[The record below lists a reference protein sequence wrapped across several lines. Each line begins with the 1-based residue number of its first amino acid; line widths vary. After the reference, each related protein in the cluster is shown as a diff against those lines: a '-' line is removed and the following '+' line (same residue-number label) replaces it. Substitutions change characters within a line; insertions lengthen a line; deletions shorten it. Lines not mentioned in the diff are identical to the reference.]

1 MNQVTFTTLNFW
13 MAFAALFMVI
23 ALIQQFGHSW
33 TRHAAIRKGLLVVF
47 SLALYFWIAQHL
59 IWVLMI
65 SIFVN
70 HAAAIGIHKSEGFGR
85 KLLTGVGL
93 AFNIFMLGFFKYSYF
108 IAELIPHQVISD
120 EGGGWQI
127 ERWMLPLGISFFTFQ
142 AISYLIDV
150 HRKTIEQPASL
161 LSFAAYITF
170 FPQLVAGPIV
180 RATQFLPQ
188 LESTQW
194 TASRTE
200 DSKHVSLIL
209 KGFLK
214 KLLLG
219 DLIGAWLVDPVFN
232 HPESWASWE
241 VLLALYG
248 YSMQVYADFSGYTD
262 MAKGMAGLLG
272 IQLPEN
278 FRLPYRSTSPSDFW
292 RRWHMTL
299 SHWWKDYLYIPL
311 GGNRTMSGM
320 TILISAIG
328 LTVLGWQWNT
338 PGIWLLISGATLLLI
353 ATMLMS
359 QVAYRKIATAQNVM
373 IVMVIGGLWHG
384 AHANFVTWGSIN
396 GAVIVVWM
404 FFPKGR
410 SRWWK
415 RWIGWALT
423 FHSVVLA
430 RIWFRAGSLISWDE
444 STSNPHPEDAWD
456 IARALWLQLK
466 QFSIPEN
473 NTWFDITFYYGIVLL
488 AVGYAAHFVPSFV
501 RRWLDEKTKALPMW
515 WPWLMWSALTV
526 FAVWCSHSYNK
537 PFIYWQ
543 F

>member
-1 MNQVTFTTLNFW
+1 MNQITFTTLNFW

-85 KLLTGVGL
+85 KLLTGGFGL
-93 AFNIFMLGFFKYSYF
+93 QHFHAWLLQVFLFHRGIDPSSGHLGCRW
-108 IAELIPHQVISD
+108 
-120 EGGGWQI
+120 GWQI

-188 LESTQW
+188 LESTRW

-200 DSKHVSLIL
+200 DSNHVSLIL

-232 HPESWASWE
+232 HPR
-241 VLLALYG
+241 
-248 YSMQVYADFSGYTD
+248 
-262 MAKGMAGLLG
+262 KLG
-272 IQLPEN
+272 V
-278 FRLPYRSTSPSDFW
+278 
-292 RRWHMTL
+292 
-299 SHWWKDYLYIPL
+299 L
-311 GGNRTMSGM
+311 GG
-320 TILISAIG
+320 
-328 LTVLGWQWNT
+328 
-338 PGIWLLISGATLLLI
+338 
-353 ATMLMS
+353 
-359 QVAYRKIATAQNVM
+359 
-373 IVMVIGGLWHG
+373 
-384 AHANFVTWGSIN
+384 
-396 GAVIVVWM
+396 
-404 FFPKGR
+404 
-410 SRWWK
+410 
-415 RWIGWALT
+415 
-423 FHSVVLA
+423 LA
-430 RIWFRAGSLISWDE
+430 RTLRL
-444 STSNPHPEDAWD
+444 
-456 IARALWLQLK
+456 
-466 QFSIPEN
+466 
-473 NTWFDITFYYGIVLL
+473 
-488 AVGYAAHFVPSFV
+488 
-501 RRWLDEKTKALPMW
+501 
-515 WPWLMWSALTV
+515 
-526 FAVWCSHSYNK
+526 
-537 PFIYWQ
+537 
-543 F
+543 